1 MLATKKSFKDVEVEW
16 TRKDGTLTK
25 ARCSGLLV
33 KDEGD
38 EEASFEVVAEDATEK
53 RLLERQ
59 LPVAQKMEA
68 VGRLSGG
75 IAHDFNN
82 LLGVIIGYSQV
93 LKKKLDVT
101 NPLREHAE
109 EIEKA
114 GQRAASLTRQL
125 LAFSRQQVL
134 APAVLDLNALLTDL
148 GKMLPR
154 LIGEDVELALQLDPR
169 IGRVKADQSQI
180 EQVVMNLV
188 VNARDALPRGGKLVI
203 ETANVILTKALQ
215 GGSIPVRD
223 RKRDRT

>member
-1 MLATKKSFKDVEVEW
+1 MNGR
-16 TRKDGTLTK
+16 RKDGSLTK
-25 ARCSGLLV
+25 ARCSGLVV
-33 KDEGD
+33 KGSRRED
-38 EEASFEVVAEDATEK
+38 AAYFEVFAEDVTEK

-59 LPVAQKMEA
+59 LQVAQKMEA

-93 LKKKLDVT
+93 LKKRLEVG

-134 APAVLDLNALLTDL
+134 APAVLNLNALLADM

-154 LIGEDVELALQLDPR
+154 LIGEDIELVLQLDPG

-188 VNARDALPRGGKLVI
+188 VNARDASAQRRQAGDRDGERVLDQAYTLRHP
-203 ETANVILTKALQ
+203 
-215 GGSIPVRD
+215 GSRVGIVRD
-223 RKRDRT
+223 ACR